1 MRRFV
6 PILLGA
12 LALAFA
18 GSAAAALAPGTFE
31 DPAGVCPGVTAT
43 FSSGVLHLAKPCTT
57 STTAA
62 AYAVITDAS
71 GTFSSASFTLA
82 SPTQCQGGSPRFNV
96 NVGTTTYF
104 DGLGCN
110 NVTPTINGD
119 GSATYTFTPATITA
133 GGFTPPSGNITSA
146 SVIIDVQGSA
156 DISKIAFNGQAEV
169 PAPATSPGS
178 KAACKH
184 GGWRTFT
191 QPHFRN
197 QGQCVAWVATH
208 GRHGGKS

>member
-43 FSSGVLHLAKPCTT
+43 FSNGVLHLAKPCTT
-57 STTAA
+57 STNAA
-62 AYAVITDAS
+62 AYAIITDAS

-104 DGLGCN
+104 MGCN

-119 GSATYTFTPATITA
+119 GSATYTFTPGALA
-133 GGFTPPSGNITSA
+133 GAGLPVPVGNVTSA

-156 DISKIAFNGQAEV
+156 DISKIAYNDQAEV
-169 PAPATSPGS
+169 PVPATSPGS
-178 KAACKH
+178 KDACKH